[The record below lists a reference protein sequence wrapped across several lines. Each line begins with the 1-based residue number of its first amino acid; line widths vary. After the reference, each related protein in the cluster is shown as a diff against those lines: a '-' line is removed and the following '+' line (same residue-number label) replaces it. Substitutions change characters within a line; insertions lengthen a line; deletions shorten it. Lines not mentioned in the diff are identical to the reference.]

1 MVQPDLVMSGDID
14 IDDEDEAL
22 RYAIALSLQDE
33 QSSATPNSNSGPS
46 SSLLRDSNRAPVS
59 TGLHSLDRQKM
70 EQERL
75 QRLAKRH
82 RSPSAEEDDDVVEVP
97 PPKRKPPPE
106 PKSYSV
112 DGASSVRLPY
122 PDGVVKRTWARGYR
136 RCADDIT
143 IEEIFQKDKL
153 EIAVLSSFQWDEDW
167 MMSKLDMRKTKV
179 LLVAYA
185 ADDTQV
191 SNDTWVTSG
200 SVQTYTP

>member
-1 MVQPDLVMSGDID
+1 MVRPDLVLSGDID

-33 QSSATPNSNSGPS
+33 QSSATPSSNSGPS
-46 SSLLRDSNRAPVS
+46 TSLPRDSNQAPTS
-59 TGLHSLDRQKM
+59 MGLHSLDRQKM
-70 EQERL
+70 EEERL
-75 QRLAKRH
+75 QRLAKRN
-82 RSPSAEEDDDVVEVP
+82 RSADDDVVEVP

-112 DGASSVRLPY
+112 DSASSVKLPY

-143 IEEIFQKDKL
+143 IEDIFQKDKL

-191 SNDTWVTSG
+191 STTTPGHGG
-200 SVQTYTP
+200 SVRTYTP